1 MKIKTRVNVCKVNE
15 ILTLNAQLRNH
26 SDAYMCVSDCFFKQ
40 SSWYYALADYRQ
52 AEEMMQPNDPA
63 VRLRLAVIYNT
74 LGSLC
79 FQDGSEPHGEHP
91 INTHTEKLIKSSY
104 QMSLS

>member
-1 MKIKTRVNVCKVNE
+1 
-15 ILTLNAQLRNH
+15 
-26 SDAYMCVSDCFFKQ
+26 MCMSDCFFKQ
-40 SSWYYALADYRQ
+40 SYWHYALADYRQ
-52 AEEMMQPNDPA
+52 AEEIMQPNDPA